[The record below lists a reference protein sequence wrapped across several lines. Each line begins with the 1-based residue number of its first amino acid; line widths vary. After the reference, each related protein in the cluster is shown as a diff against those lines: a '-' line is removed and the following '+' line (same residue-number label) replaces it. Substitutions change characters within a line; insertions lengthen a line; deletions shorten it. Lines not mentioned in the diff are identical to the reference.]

1 MEDNRMDKSE
11 MLKDVLLKEYD
22 TMRTEIRMYINKYY
36 IAITLIYTILSAGL
50 LKNDPTQ
57 SGGIIYIWIP
67 YIIAAIIGFM
77 TMITFFVSKMAGYIR
92 LIELRI
98 SKIFDTVPPDIKSPL
113 KAKLLLAPLF
123 WENTYA
129 DIDIERDKGR
139 QLISPFFIS
148 ILIMVVSALLAL
160 GIIMYYGYQIAS
172 QHQFIAIFNGGHIY
186 LITSTLLLM
195 AAIALFPIVNSTIRR
210 KTIAINNALME
221 KFELIDYND
230 QIGEIECPAKKHNK
244 PSKDEENDGDLIDPL
259 A

>member
-1 MEDNRMDKSE
+1 MDKSE

-50 LKNDPTQ
+50 LKIDPTQ
-57 SGGIIYIWIP
+57 NGGMIYIWIP

-98 SKIFDTVPPDIKSPL
+98 SSIFGTLPPGIKSSL
-113 KAKLLLAPLF
+113 ETKLLLAPLF

-129 DIDIERDKGR
+129 DIDIDRDKGR

-148 ILIMVVSALLAL
+148 ILIMFISGLVAL
-160 GIIMYYGYQIAS
+160 GIIMYFGYQTAS
-172 QHQFIAIFNGGHIY
+172 KHQFTVILNGGHLY
-186 LITSTLLLM
+186 LTTSTFLLL
-195 AAIALFPIVNSTIRR
+195 AAIALFPIVNTTIRR
-210 KTIAINNALME
+210 KTIKVNNALMAN
-221 KFELIDYND
+221 FLLIENSEPDSKD
-230 QIGEIECPAKKHNK
+230 IS
-244 PSKDEENDGDLIDPL
+244 PSKKPIKSSKDVEDDEDQADTLSS
-259 A
+259 